1 MTKLLRWLARIVEN
15 GATGNPSVKR
25 VSLIIATSALS
36 AGTIILC
43 AAAYAGHDVALALAA
58 VTGPLA
64 GLGGYSYVGGKKA
77 ELLDAGKSSKGVGE

>member
-1 MTKLLRWLARIVEN
+1 MNRLITWLARIVEN
-15 GATGNPSVKR
+15 GSTGNPSVKR
-25 VSLIIATSALS
+25 VSLILATSALA

-43 AAAYAGHDVALALAA
+43 MAAYAGHDVALALAA

-77 ELLDAGKSSKGVGE
+77 EQNGTDKVA

>member
-1 MTKLLRWLARIVEN
+1 MNKVIRWIARIVEN
-15 GATGNPSVKR
+15 GGTGNPSVKR
-25 VSLIIATSALS
+25 VSLVIAVCALA

-43 AAAYAGHDVALALAA
+43 AAAYQGHEVALALAA

-77 ELLDAGKSSKGVGE
+77 ESANGQGSPE